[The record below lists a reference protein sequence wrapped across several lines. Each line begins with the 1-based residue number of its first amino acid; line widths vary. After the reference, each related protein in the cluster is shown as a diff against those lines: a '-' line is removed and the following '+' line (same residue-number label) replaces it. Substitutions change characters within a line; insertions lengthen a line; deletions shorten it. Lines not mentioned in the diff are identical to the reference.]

1 MIMVKYTFYAFASLF
16 FLFAS
21 CNSHKKHLADK
32 SNSDTLSIAAPVIK
46 KSAEVHNPFYSTNFQ
61 LNLFK
66 DSVDFYGFNSM
77 EKWELKIE
85 KDKSFTFILNGD
97 KIVFE
102 FTKSQVA
109 QVSGSIR
116 YYSKKVISPDTI
128 KNAKK
133 SINITLSEQK
143 YLETPSSIYL
153 PFSVR
158 IELQD
163 SEKSIIFSGG
173 GFYVVEPT
181 IHDIWVLDSINSE
194 KVDSKQFPHGLPT
207 LEFKLEDGKLSG
219 FTGCNYL
226 NGNYYRVGK
235 EIHFSEMALTMKS
248 CVDVKGESEFVALL
262 NKKRYYYFLKNGQ
275 LIFEHRDKSKLVFRK
290 VD

>member
-1 MIMVKYTFYAFASLF
+1 MIMIKYTFYALTSWI

-21 CNSHKKHLADK
+21 CNSHKKHLVDK
-32 SNSDTLSIAAPVIK
+32 SNSDTLSVAVPVIK
-46 KSAEVHNPFYSTNFQ
+46 KSAEVHNPFYSANFQ

-66 DSVDFYGFNSM
+66 DSIDFYGYNST

-85 KDKSFTFILNGD
+85 KNKNFTFIFNGD

-102 FTKSQVA
+102 FTKSQLA
-109 QVSGSIR
+109 QENSAIR
-116 YYSKKVISPDTI
+116 FYSKKVISTDTI

-133 SINITLSEQK
+133 SITITFSEQK
-143 YLETPSSIYL
+143 YLETPSSINV

-163 SEKSIIFSGG
+163 SEKSTTFSGG
-173 GFYVVEPT
+173 GFYVIEPM
-181 IHDIWVLDSINSE
+181 IQDIWVLDSINFE
-194 KVDSKQFPHGLPT
+194 KVEAKKFPQGLPT

-226 NGNYYRVGK
+226 NGSYYRVGK
-235 EIHFSEMALTMKS
+235 EMQFSEMALTMKS
-248 CVDVKGESEFVALL
+248 CMDMKGESDFVDLL
-262 NKKRYYYFLKNGQ
+262 NKKRYYYSLKNGQ
-275 LIFEHRDKSKLVFRK
+275 LIFEHRDKSKIIFRK